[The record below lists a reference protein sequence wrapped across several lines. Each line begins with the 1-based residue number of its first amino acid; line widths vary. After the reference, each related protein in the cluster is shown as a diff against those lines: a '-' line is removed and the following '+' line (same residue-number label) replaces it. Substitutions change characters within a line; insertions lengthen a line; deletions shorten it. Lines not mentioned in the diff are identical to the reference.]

1 MPYTFEDSTPAMPA
15 TPLSSYVDR
24 FPDTRLLCVGDMM
37 LDTFVYGTS
46 ARLSPEAPVPVM
58 LKQRE
63 RSMLGGAGNVVANLC
78 RLGCRTSFAGVV
90 GADADGEKLR
100 NDLLELGAEADLLL
114 ELTNYSTSVKTRYV
128 AGNHHL
134 LRVDR
139 EVPLR
144 MTPDEVALFLEKI
157 EARLPRVDLVLLSDY
172 GKGLFDERT
181 TPALIAL
188 SHKYGCPVIIDP
200 KRTDYTIYSGATLV
214 KPNLK
219 EFCGAIGRT
228 LSPSDPDFR
237 EEALTTGRELC
248 RKYSIG
254 NLLVTLSEHGMMFIP
269 GREEEPSFIIPTEA
283 REVFDVSGA
292 GDTSLAALGAALAA
306 GADMEQAIRLA
317 NAASGIV
324 VGKFGTACAT
334 PAELRGRLMPGT
346 SSRILTVEQAVEMA
360 TDLKAR
366 GKRIGFTNGCFDLLH
381 PGHLQSFQLARQE
394 CDVLFVGMNS
404 DASVHRLKGEGRP
417 VNDERSRAA
426 MLSGLKPVDYVVIFE
441 EDTALPLIEALRP
454 DVIAKEGYP
463 LERWPEGRAVIAYG
477 GRAVEL
483 PRLEGFSTTNI
494 IRKLS

>member
-1 MPYTFEDSTPAMPA
+1 MPA
-15 TPLSSYVDR
+15 TPLSSFVDR

-37 LDTFVYGTS
+37 LDTFVYGSS

-58 LKQRE
+58 LRQKE

-78 RLGCRTSFAGVV
+78 RLGCQTSFAGVV
-90 GADADGEKLR
+90 GADEDGRRLR
-100 NDLLELGAEADLLL
+100 NYLLELGADAELLL
-114 ELTNYSTSVKTRYV
+114 ELESYSTSVKTRFV

-144 MTPDEVALFLEKI
+144 LTESEAALFLEKV
-157 EARLPRVDLVLLSDY
+157 ESRLPRVDLVLLSDY
-172 GKGLFDERT
+172 GKGLFDERIT
-181 TPALIAL
+181 SALISL
-188 SHKYGCPVIIDP
+188 SHKYGRPVIIDP
-200 KRTDYTIYSGATLV
+200 KRTDYAIYGGATLV

-219 EFCGAIGRT
+219 EFCGAIGRV
-228 LSPSDPDFR
+228 LSPSSPDFR
-237 EEALTTGRELC
+237 EEALAAGRELC
-248 RKYSIG
+248 QRYGIG
-254 NLLVTLSEHGMMFIP
+254 NILVTLSEHGMMFIP
-269 GREEEPSFIIPTEA
+269 GREEEGSFIIPTEA

-292 GDTSLAALGAALAA
+292 GDTSLATLGAALAA

-324 VGKFGTACAT
+324 VGKFGTACASPT
-334 PAELRGRLMPGT
+334 ELKSRLMPGT
-346 SSRILTVEQAVEMA
+346 SSRILTVEQAVEKA
-360 TDLKAR
+360 QELKLL
-366 GKRIGFTNGCFDLLH
+366 GKRIGFTNGCFDILH

-426 MLSGLKPVDYVVIFE
+426 MLSGLKPVDYVVIFDD
-441 EDTALPLIEALRP
+441 DTALPLIEALRP
-454 DVIAKEGYP
+454 DIIAKEGYP

-477 GRAVEL
+477 GRAIEL